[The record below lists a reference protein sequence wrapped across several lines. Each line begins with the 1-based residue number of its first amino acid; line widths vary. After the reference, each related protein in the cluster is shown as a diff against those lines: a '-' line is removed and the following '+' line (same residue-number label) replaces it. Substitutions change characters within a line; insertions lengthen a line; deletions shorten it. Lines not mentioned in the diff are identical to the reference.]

1 MTRSES
7 KYFATAARMD
17 EALLELL
24 GEKDL
29 AFITVKAICTRAG
42 VSRSTF
48 YLHYETIGDLLDES
62 LLYIQGDPR
71 VHPGYAMKKGRPS
84 GNCS

>member
-1 MTRSES
+1 MG
-7 KYFATAARMD
+7 

-62 LLYIQGDPR
+62 LLYIQEQFWA
-71 VHPGYAMKKGRPS
+71 GYRGELGTPPDLRCADEIEQMIMAY
-84 GNCS
+84 